1 MITLYHGSP
10 FEFDYPDPAKGKS
23 HRDFGPGFYLAE
35 EEIDALSIA
44 VKDSWSGF
52 VYTYEA
58 DDDALFSDFRSIE
71 FDGFDE
77 EWARFVF
84 ECRMY
89 DDNDGYDV
97 IVGQTA
103 GGHVNDLF
111 EQWRAD
117 QVEFEE
123 VVGRML
129 REVTNTK
136 FGIQWCITND
146 GPLECLE
153 LVNVEE
159 ITR

>member
-10 FEFDYPDPAKGKS
+10 FEFEFPNPSRGKS

-44 VKDSWSGF
+44 VKDGWMGY
-52 VYTYEA
+52 VYTYEV
-58 DDDALFSDFRSIE
+58 DDDALFSDFSAIE

-77 EWARFVF
+77 EWARFVYD
-84 ECRMY
+84 CRMY
-89 DDNDGYDV
+89 DDQNGYEV

-103 GGHVNDLF
+103 GGPVNDLF
-111 EQWRAD
+111 EKWRGEQAAFEDIVD
-117 QVEFEE
+117 Q
-123 VVGRML
+123 ML
-129 REVTNTK
+129 REVVNTK

-153 LVNVEE
+153 LVGVEK